1 MLTYSPSTVDGYSFG
16 KILDRFITGGRF
28 KDVYPADTPDDA
40 LRMLLHKRSDMMPHT
55 ELDMIHLLRKAGAE
69 NEIKKL
75 SPPIEKVPTYLIF
88 SKKRKKAAQL
98 ADKFVTAINEMK
110 KDGTYEKL
118 YYKAD

>member
-1 MLTYSPSTVDGYSFG
+1 
-16 KILDRFITGGRF
+16 
-28 KDVYPADTPDDA
+28 
-40 LRMLLHKRSDMMPHT
+40 MMPHT
-55 ELDMIHLLRKAGAE
+55 ELDMIHLLRKVGAE

-88 SKKRKKAAQL
+88 RKKAAQL
-98 ADKFVTAINEMK
+98 ADKFVTVINEMK